1 MVEDQTKTVTPKL
14 ELFSLFPC
22 GPNCEVCVCVCS
34 VYRVGLRG
42 KGQGDKEKP
51 EGQPE
56 ENDADNG

>member
-1 MVEDQTKTVTPKL
+1 M
-14 ELFSLFPC
+14 
-22 GPNCEVCVCVCS
+22 CS